1 MRIEFDESDLER
13 IIVKQYVL
21 GYENGNNN
29 DAFVIFFEMTPEDE
43 KAIDKMMDNIEIDH

>member
-29 DAFVIFFEMTPEDE
+29 DGFVIFFEMTPEDE
-43 KAIDKMMDNIEIDH
+43 KKNDKMMDNIEIDH